1 MGFKDIEDGSAV
13 ISTGGVYQEVG
24 LVEMD
29 GALFIELSKGKY
41 ARLKAD
47 GSASKAKVN
56 LEKIEY
62 DGPLFKDRFGRLC
75 VTGGEGRRPLIAT
88 DDGKLLD
95 AG

>member
-24 LVEMD
+24 LVEM
-29 GALFIELSKGKY
+29 
-41 ARLKAD
+41 
-47 GSASKAKVN
+47 
-56 LEKIEY
+56 

-88 DDGKLLD
+88 DDGKLLE